1 VPGDAPSIRGAFA
14 IYDAPKPLEPW
25 NTVYRTEA

>member
-1 VPGDAPSIRGAFA
+1 MAPSIRGAFA
-14 IYDAPKPLEPW
+14 IYDAPKPLGPW